1 MNKTHTKYY
10 KTTPYNIL
18 LIILKLLSPPCPLP
32 GDQLRIH
39 LQKNDAGHIYKEK
52 KSKYFYLW
60 LPEII
65 KKANSLKTD
74 PKTEHW
80 FALYTKSRT
89 EKRVYDSLTRLG
101 IHTYLPLRKELK
113 QWSDRKKWV
122 ETPVINSYIFVRLPE
137 NEYRSVFEAPGVVA
151 YVCYKGKAVIIPDHE
166 MEAMRKTVE
175 NKMSFSVES
184 GGLKK
189 GQMVT
194 VTSGPLK
201 GVTGR
206 VTQLRGQKKLY
217 LSITN
222 IGFTLVV
229 NLDEDTVMEEKSE
242 TA

>member
-1 MNKTHTKYY
+1 M
-10 KTTPYNIL
+10 
-18 LIILKLLSPPCPLP
+18 
-32 GDQLRIH
+32 
-39 LQKNDAGHIYKEK
+39 
-52 KSKYFYLW
+52 
-60 LPEII
+60 
-65 KKANSLKTD
+65 KTD
-74 PKTEHW
+74 PKSEHW

-137 NEYRSVFEAPGVVA
+137 KEYRRVFEAPGVVA

-206 VTQLRGQKKLY
+206 ITHIRGQKKLY